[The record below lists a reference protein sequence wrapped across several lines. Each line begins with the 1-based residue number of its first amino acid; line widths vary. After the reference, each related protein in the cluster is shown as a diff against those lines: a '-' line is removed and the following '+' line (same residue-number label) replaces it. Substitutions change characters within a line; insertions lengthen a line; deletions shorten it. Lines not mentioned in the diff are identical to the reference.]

1 MSLKADISSVSP
13 LSERLDNHS
22 DEGLFLETPA
32 YKLFTVANL
41 NSSQWPIY
49 IFNSV
54 VKTKLPCYTLSLTQH
69 HSFFSFPDYLQ
80 VPIYPCG

>member
-1 MSLKADISSVSP
+1 MSLKAGISSVSP
-13 LSERLDNHS
+13 LSEWLDSHS
-22 DEGLFLETPA
+22 DKGLLLEMSA

-54 VKTKLPCYTLSLTQH
+54 VKTKSPCYTLSLTQH
-69 HSFFSFPDYLQ
+69 DSFFSFPDYLQ